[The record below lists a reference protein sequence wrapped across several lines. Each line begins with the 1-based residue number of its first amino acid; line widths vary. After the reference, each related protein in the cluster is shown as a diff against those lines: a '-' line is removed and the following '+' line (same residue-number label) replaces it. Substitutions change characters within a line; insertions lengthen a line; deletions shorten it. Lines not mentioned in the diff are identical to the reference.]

1 MLQLLPTCEVL
12 VSSRLGSQV
21 YRLSISVLVHGVAIP
36 DRSEHA
42 SRKYK
47 EGYSCTP
54 EKAVSEP
61 MAWLRKRI
69 PTMEDLET

>member
-21 YRLSISVLVHGVAIP
+21 YRLSISVLVLGVAIP

-47 EGYSCTP
+47 DTV
-54 EKAVSEP
+54 A
-61 MAWLRKRI
+61 LRKK
-69 PTMEDLET
+69 PYQNLWHG